1 MRGRATQALRSR
13 LDSSKAPGMPSLRA
27 SRPASPAA
35 GMARG
40 LRAGSLAVL
49 CVSLPLAAHLL
60 ARCQAPVW
68 AVVAALT
75 VVAVPAAVVLTR
87 RRLSDNQVVGVLGVS
102 QLAYHLAYALP
113 GVCRAVGADGVPLW
127 TEHAASTH
135 VPSGVLLSG
144 QLVTLLVAARALG
157 LTELLLGRGRPLLAA
172 VGRLLAFVRPS
183 ACEPRVHGPR
193 CGHRR
198 RTRRLRSAVLARLRS
213 GRAPPAGV
221 PGPPLVRPMPAGG
234 PCLP

>member
-1 MRGRATQALRSR
+1 
-13 LDSSKAPGMPSLRA
+13 
-27 SRPASPAA
+27 
-35 GMARG
+35 
-40 LRAGSLAVL
+40 
-49 CVSLPLAAHLL
+49 
-60 ARCQAPVW
+60 
-68 AVVAALT
+68 
-75 VVAVPAAVVLTR
+75 
-87 RRLSDNQVVGVLGVS
+87 
-102 QLAYHLAYALP
+102 LAYHLAYALP

-198 RTRRLRSAVLARLRS
+198 RTRR
-213 GRAPPAGV
+213 
-221 PGPPLVRPMPAGG
+221 
-234 PCLP
+234 

>member
-1 MRGRATQALRSR
+1 
-13 LDSSKAPGMPSLRA
+13 MPPLRA
-27 SRPASPAA
+27 SRTASPAA

-60 ARCQAPVW
+60 ERCQAPMR
-68 AVVAALT
+68 AVVAA
-75 VVAVPAAVVLTR
+75 VAVIAVPAAVVLTR
-87 RRLSDNQVVGVLGVS
+87 RRLSDNQVVGVLAVS

-144 QLVTLLVAARALG
+144 QLVALLVAARALG
-157 LTELLLGRGRPLLAA
+157 LTELLLGPGRPLLAA
-172 VGRLLAFVRPS
+172 VGRLLDVVRPP
-183 ACEPRVHGPR
+183 AREPRVHGPR
-193 CGHRR
+193 RGHRR

-213 GRAPPAGV
+213 GRAPPAG
-221 PGPPLVRPMPAGG
+221 PPLVRPMPAGG

>member
-1 MRGRATQALRSR
+1 MRGRAAQALRSR
-13 LDSSKAPGMPSLRA
+13 PDSSKAPGMPSLRA

-68 AVVAALT
+68 AVVAAVA

-87 RRLSDNQVVGVLGVS
+87 RRLSDNQVVGVLAVS

-144 QLVTLLVAARALG
+144 QLVALLVAARALG

-183 ACEPRVHGPR
+183 ACEPRAHGPR
-193 CGHRR
+193 RGHRE

-213 GRAPPAGV
+213 GRAPPF
-221 PGPPLVRPMPAGG
+221 GPPLVRPMPAGG

>member
-13 LDSSKAPGMPSLRA
+13 PDSSKAPGMPSLRA

-68 AVVAALT
+68 AVVAAVA

-87 RRLSDNQVVGVLGVS
+87 RRLSDNQVVGVLAVS

-113 GVCRAVGADGVPLW
+113 GVCRAVGAEGVPLW

-144 QLVTLLVAARALG
+144 QLVALLVAARALG

-172 VGRLLAFVRPS
+172 VGRLLLAFVRPP
-183 ACEPRVHGPR
+183 ACEPRAHGPR
-193 CGHRR
+193 RGHRE

-213 GRAPPAGV
+213 GRAPPF
-221 PGPPLVRPMPAGG
+221 GPPLVRSMPAGG

>member
-1 MRGRATQALRSR
+1 MRGRAAQALRSR
-13 LDSSKAPGMPSLRA
+13 PDSSKAPGMPPLRA

-60 ARCQAPVW
+60 ARCRAPVW
-68 AVVAALT
+68 AVVVAVA

-87 RRLSDNQVVGVLGVS
+87 RRLSDHQVVGVLAVS
-102 QLAYHLAYALP
+102 QLAYQLAYALP
-113 GVCRAVGADGVPLW
+113 GVCRAVGADGVRLW

-144 QLVTLLVAARALG
+144 QLVALLVAARALG
-157 LTELLLGRGRPLLAA
+157 LTELLLGRGRPWPAA
-172 VGRLLAFVRPS
+172 VGRLLAFLRPS

-193 CGHRR
+193 RRHRG
-198 RTRRLRSAVLARLRS
+198 RTRRLMSAVLARLRS
-213 GRAPPAGV
+213 GRAPPLGR
-221 PGPPLVRPMPAGG
+221 PLGWPMPAGG

>member
-1 MRGRATQALRSR
+1 
-13 LDSSKAPGMPSLRA
+13 MPPLRA
-27 SRPASPAA
+27 SRPAATAA
-35 GMARG
+35 GMVRG

-68 AVVAALT
+68 AVVAAVA

-87 RRLSDNQVVGVLGVS
+87 RRLSDTQVVAVLAVS

-113 GVCRAVGADGVPLW
+113 GVCRAVGAGGVPLW
-127 TEHAASTH
+127 TGHVASTH

-144 QLVTLLVAARALG
+144 QLVALLVAARALG

-172 VGRLLAFVRPS
+172 VGRLLAFVRPP
-183 ACEPRVHGPR
+183 ACEPRVHGAR
-193 CGHRR
+193 RRHRE
-198 RTRRLRSAVLARLRS
+198 RTRRPKSAVLARLRS
-213 GRAPPAGV
+213 GRAPP
-221 PGPPLVRPMPAGG
+221 PGPPLLRPMPVGG